1 MRTFAPSTRCVAAT
15 SPGSDRLQE
24 NRGPVQDVNACS
36 YVDGPD
42 NRSPRLGVNRQGR
55 EPQLRARAKRR
66 RPESLR
72 SRRGRDHR
80 DRRAIVQHSAKG
92 RSVRHMAVRSW
103 LALLVFIP
111 ACALIGPPVP
121 PPTGSP
127 SADRFAPG
135 PFAVASRDYTFVDS
149 SRPSPADHAPRRLV
163 TTVWFPVDAPGSH
176 PLVLYSH
183 GFLGNR
189 FGGRYLAKY
198 LASRGYVV
206 AAPDHPFTR
215 RWAPGGSRVEDVVNQ
230 PADLQLVMDRLL
242 GWDASDRPFLGAIDP
257 ARIGVMGLSL
267 GGMTATMIAFDPQ
280 RRDPRIAAAVS
291 IAGPLALFGPPYFAG
306 PPVPF
311 LMIAG
316 DADVVIDYAANAPL
330 AIERVPGGTLVS
342 IAGAS
347 HVGFDD
353 TATGI
358 PRLFGNPDRFAC
370 WWLKL
375 TLDVELGA
383 ALLAGLDE
391 ETASGTLLP
400 AAMPLPC
407 RESAACGAMSAK
419 RQHAITT
426 LAVGAFFNSR
436 LSADPTIRA
445 RAACYLAHDIAHDFP
460 EVRYASAPPR
470 RAAGESQEEGRA
482 CSSGLVTRPA
492 GRVLRRTPLRSRG
505 GSVR

>member
-1 MRTFAPSTRCVAAT
+1 
-15 SPGSDRLQE
+15 
-24 NRGPVQDVNACS
+24 
-36 YVDGPD
+36 
-42 NRSPRLGVNRQGR
+42 
-55 EPQLRARAKRR
+55 
-66 RPESLR
+66 
-72 SRRGRDHR
+72 
-80 DRRAIVQHSAKG
+80 
-92 RSVRHMAVRSW
+92 MAVRSW

-111 ACALIGPPVP
+111 ACALIAPPAP

-149 SRPSPADHAPRRLV
+149 SRPSPADRAPRMLV
-163 TTVWFPVDAPGSH
+163 TTVWFPVDAPGPH

-215 RWAPGGSRVEDVVNQ
+215 RWAPGGPRVEDVVNQ
-230 PADLQLVMDRLL
+230 PADLQLVIDRLL
-242 GWDASDRPFLGAIDP
+242 GWGASDRPFLGAIDP

-280 RRDPRIAAAVS
+280 RRDPRIAAVVS
-291 IAGPLALFGPPYFAG
+291 IAGPLALFGSPYFAG

-358 PRLFGNPDRFAC
+358 PRLFGDPDRFAC

-391 ETASGTLLP
+391 TVSGTLLP

-407 RESAACGAMSAK
+407 RESAACSAMSAK

-426 LAVGAFFNSR
+426 LAVGAFFDSR

-445 RAACYLAHDIAHDFP
+445 RAARYLAHDIAHDFP
-460 EVRYASAPPR
+460 EVRYATASPC
-470 RAAGESQEEGRA
+470 RAVRESQDRVG
-482 CSSGLVTRPA
+482 SSLATRPA
-492 GRVLRRTPLRSRG
+492 GRAFPQTPLRSRV
-505 GSVR
+505 GSAP